1 MAVPPPE
8 IYGPL
13 DRLEHIMGMPIR
25 IEVHDPDVEPEALDA
40 AFDWFRWVDA
50 TFSTYKADSEI
61 SRLNRGELALADAH
75 PEVRAVLAR
84 CEELYEETAGYFD
97 IRVPF
102 LRGVID
108 PSGLVKG
115 WSVERAGQILAEAGA
130 RNYAI
135 NAGGD
140 IIVRG
145 TPPGADLWRIGIKH
159 PFERDRVAA
168 VAGSTGGA
176 VATSATYE
184 RGLHIFNPHT
194 GGPPAGV
201 LSVTV
206 TGPDLGTADAYAT
219 AIFAMGEDGPA
230 WATTMAGYE
239 AMIILDTR
247 TVLTTPGFP
256 TQSAATLTG
265 EH

>member
-1 MAVPPPE
+1 MTAPPPV
-8 IYGPL
+8 IYGSL
-13 DRLEHIMGMPIR
+13 DRVEHIMGMPIG
-25 IEVHDPDVEPEALDA
+25 IEIHDPEIDPQTLDA
-40 AFDWFRWVDA
+40 AFAWFRWVDA

-61 SRLNRGELALADAH
+61 SRLNRGELTLADAH

-84 CEELYEETAGYFD
+84 CQELSEETEGYFD

-130 RNYAI
+130 HNYAI

-145 TPPGADLWRIGIKH
+145 HPPGADIWRIGIKH
-159 PFERDRVAA
+159 PFEHDYVAA
-168 VAGSTGGA
+168 VVGATNGA

-184 RGLHIFNPHT
+184 RGQHIFNPHT
-194 GGPPAGV
+194 GGLPTDV
-201 LSVTV
+201 LSVSI

-219 AIFAMGEDGPA
+219 AVFAMGQDGPT
-230 WATTMAGYE
+230 WVATLTDYE

-247 TVLTTPGFP
+247 TVLTTAGFS
-256 TQSAATLTG
+256 QV
-265 EH
+265 

>member
-1 MAVPPPE
+1 MEAPAPE

-13 DRLEHIMGMPIR
+13 DRVEHIMGMPIG
-25 IEVHDPDVEPEALDA
+25 IEVHDPDVAPEALDA

-50 TFSTYKADSEI
+50 AFSTYRADSEI
-61 SRLNRGELALADAH
+61 SRLNREELILADAH

-84 CEELYEETAGYFD
+84 CEVLHEETEGYFD

-115 WSVERAGQILAEAGA
+115 WSVERAGQILAGAGA

-145 TPPGADLWRIGIKH
+145 RPPGGDLWRIGIKH
-159 PFERDRVAA
+159 PFQHDRVAA
-168 VAGSTGGA
+168 VVGATGGA
-176 VATSATYE
+176 IATSATYE

-194 GGPPAGV
+194 GGPPTGV
-201 LSVTV
+201 LSVTM

-219 AIFAMGEDGPA
+219 AAFAMGQDGPA
-230 WATTMAGYE
+230 WAATLAGYE
-239 AMIILDTR
+239 AMIILDTE
-247 TVLTTPGFP
+247 TVLSTYQFP
-256 TQSAATLTG
+256 AV
-265 EH
+265 